1 MPASTQ
7 ASFEVGAGCDC
18 SEFEAV
24 RNHAPD
30 DATGELGAGRTRGAD
45 KMWTQVFSER
55 EHGMES
61 MMNKLDGSLI
71 SCQDPPP
78 RAVIFG
84 QSEPMKLVQ
93 HVVDKVAG
101 TNAPILILGEKGTG
115 KEVLAR
121 HIHCQHPGPDAPFFK
136 VSPPIPKGNSLDEVA
151 LRVEEESIGE
161 QFSFDLHQKPLL
173 RLSTLFIEEV
183 AALNLNL
190 QAQLFQLIQGSR
202 SFVLGGAQDIPITLR
217 VICASS
223 HDLEREVADGKF
235 REDLLS
241 SLSVVKLSLPPLRER
256 KMDIPQLTHYFW
268 QVYNRKFGCQA
279 DQPAPL
285 LNDRLQKHAWPGNI
299 RELEN
304 AVKRYVVLGTE
315 EIISSERP
323 IESEEVLTLE
333 PSPHQPISL
342 KQLSREAAH
351 ELESKIILRTLQ
363 KTQWNR
369 KQAAR
374 ALNIS
379 YRALLYKI
387 KEAGLPPKKRRKATN
402 ESSTGERPY
411 KNNNGSK
418 QDAA

>member
-1 MPASTQ
+1 MGTQ
-7 ASFEVGAGCDC
+7 SFV
-18 SEFEAV
+18 
-24 RNHAPD
+24 
-30 DATGELGAGRTRGAD
+30 
-45 KMWTQVFSER
+45 ER
-55 EHGMES
+55 EHGMEA
-61 MMNKLDGSLI
+61 MTNKLDGRLV
-71 SCQDPPP
+71 SCQDPPS

-84 QSEPMKLVQ
+84 QTEEMRRIHLIVE
-93 HVVDKVAG
+93 KVAG
-101 TNAPILILGEKGTG
+101 TSAPVLILGEKGAG

-121 HIHCQHPGPDAPFFK
+121 FIHCRHPGPDAPFFK
-136 VSPPIPKGNSLDEVA
+136 VSPPIPKGNTLDEVA
-151 LRVEEESIGE
+151 LRVEEEVLREEGG
-161 QFSFDLHQKPLL
+161 FGLDLGQKTLR
-173 RLSTLFIEEV
+173 RLSTLFVEEV
-183 AALNLNL
+183 ADLNLNL

-202 SFVLGGAQDIPITLR
+202 SFVLGGAKDIPITLR

-223 HDLEREVADGKF
+223 HDLEHEVAVGRL

-256 KMDIPQLTHYFW
+256 KEDIPQLAHYFW
-268 QVYNRKFGCQA
+268 EVYNRKFGCQA
-279 DQPAPL
+279 DPPTL
-285 LNDRLQKHAWPGNI
+285 HLIDRLQKHVWPGNI

-304 AVKRYVVLGTE
+304 ALKRYVVLGTD

-323 IESEEVLTLE
+323 AEQEPTLTLE
-333 PSPHQPISL
+333 PSPHRPISL
-342 KQLSREAAH
+342 KQLTREAAH
-351 ELESKIILRTLQ
+351 ELESKIILKTLQ

-402 ESSTGERPY
+402 VGGNGEGPY
-411 KNNNGSK
+411 KNNGSK